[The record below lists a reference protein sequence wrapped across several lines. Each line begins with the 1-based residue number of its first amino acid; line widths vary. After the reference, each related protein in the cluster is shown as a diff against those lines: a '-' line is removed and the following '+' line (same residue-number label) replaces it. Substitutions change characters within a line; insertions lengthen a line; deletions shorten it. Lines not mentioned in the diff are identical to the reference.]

1 MRRERLFVEN
11 CLLSKKL
18 LKILRK
24 QKKSLHKIFIMR
36 KGLCC
41 EKKLDMK

>member
-11 CLLSKKL
+11 CLLSKKS
-18 LKILRK
+18 LKISKK
-24 QKKSLHKIFIMR
+24 QKENLHRTFIMK

-41 EKKLDMK
+41 EKKPDMR